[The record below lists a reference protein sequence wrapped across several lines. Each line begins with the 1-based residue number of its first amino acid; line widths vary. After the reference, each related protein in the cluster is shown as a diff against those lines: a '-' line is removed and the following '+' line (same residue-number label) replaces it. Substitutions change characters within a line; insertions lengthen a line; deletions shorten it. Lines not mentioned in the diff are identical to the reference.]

1 LCGSALRQAQGE
13 RTFLY
18 SVDHKRLRGCAK
30 RIAERKTMFSKKSI
44 LAALIAITSL
54 AAFAQGPAPAAPT
67 APVQEAQ
74 KTAATPNEAPAGKP
88 LTADDVNAWLD
99 GYMPYA
105 LATGDIAGAVVA
117 VVKDGQIV
125 TERGFGYAD
134 VATKKPVDPKL
145 TLFRP
150 GSTSKLFTWTAVMQL
165 VEQGKIDLDADV
177 NKYLDANFQIP
188 QRDGKPITM
197 RNIMTHTA
205 GFEEQIKNIITEDPS
220 QPGYVE
226 LLKRWT
232 PSRVFDAG
240 TTPAYSNYAT
250 SLAGYIVERV
260 SGESFYDY
268 IDKHIFVPLD
278 MKHSTFRQPL
288 PDTLVPLMSSGYITA
303 SADAKKFEIV
313 GPAPAGSLSSPGEDM
328 AHFMI
333 AHLQNGE
340 YNGNRILK
348 EETAKLMHDSPL
360 TLLPPLNRME
370 LGFFE
375 TNINGREV
383 IAHLGDSQ
391 AFHTSLHLFLKEN
404 TGFYVSFNSAGK
416 AGAAHPLRLALFTDF
431 ADRYFPG
438 TRPTARVD
446 DATAKQHAQ
455 MMTGNWVGSR
465 GAFTTFFSAIGLIS
479 QAKVAVDAK
488 GELLTPDVKGLNG
501 QPVKWIE
508 TAPFVWQDANGH
520 DQLAAK
526 VEDGKITRWSFG
538 LLGPF
543 EVYLRPSSLQN
554 GAWLTPL
561 LYISLFALVLTVLFW
576 PITAIVRRSYRSRLD
591 LMPHEV
597 TAYRAGKFGA
607 LLILLALVAW
617 AVSVISMFSDLN
629 RTTSA
634 FDPVIR
640 FDQIFGFIAFV
651 VGFVLTLWNLKT
663 VWSGER
669 RWPAK
674 LWSIILALSAL
685 IVLWIAFA
693 FHLISWGVNY

>member
-1 LCGSALRQAQGE
+1 MS
-13 RTFLY
+13 
-18 SVDHKRLRGCAK
+18 
-30 RIAERKTMFSKKSI
+30 
-44 LAALIAITSL
+44 LIRSL
-54 AAFAQGPAPAAPT
+54 AATLLAFAASLPAFAQTEAAPGT
-67 APVQEAQ
+67 
-74 KTAATPNEAPAGKP
+74 PAGPVAKP
-88 LTADDVNAWLD
+88 LTAEDVNAWLD

-117 VVKDGQIV
+117 VVKDGEIV

-134 VATKKPVDPKL
+134 VASKKPVDPKL

-177 NKYLDANFQIP
+177 NKYLDGDFQIP
-188 QRDGKPITM
+188 PRDGKPITM
-197 RNIMTHTA
+197 RNIMQHTA
-205 GFEEQIKNIITEDPS
+205 GFEEQVKNIITEDPS

-232 PSRVFDAG
+232 PTRVFDAG

-268 IDKHIFVPLD
+268 IDKHIFAPLD

-288 PDTLVPLMSSGYITA
+288 PKELEPLMSTGYILA
-303 SADAKKFEIV
+303 SGEPKKFEIV

-333 AHLQNGE
+333 AHLNNGE
-340 YNGNRILK
+340 YHGNRILK
-348 EETAKLMHDSPL
+348 EETAKQMHDSPL

-391 AFHTSLHLFLKEN
+391 NFHTSLHLFLKEN

-416 AGAAHPLRLALFTDF
+416 AGAAHPLRLALFADF

-438 TRPTARVD
+438 PRPDTRVD
-446 DATAKQHAQ
+446 EATAKQHAQ
-455 MMTGNWVGSR
+455 MMTGHWIASR
-465 GAFTTFFSAIGLIS
+465 GSFTTFLSAVGLIG
-479 QAKVAVDAK
+479 QVKVAVDAK
-488 GELLTPDVKGLNG
+488 GELLLPDVKELNG
-501 QPVKWIE
+501 QPVKWVE
-508 TAPFVWQDANGH
+508 TSPFVWQDANGH

-526 VEDGKITRWSFG
+526 VVDGQVTRFSYG
-538 LLGPF
+538 LAGPF
-543 EVYLRPSSLQN
+543 EVFLRADDARN
-554 GAWLTPL
+554 GAWLTPALCVSLAAL
-561 LYISLFALVLTVLFW
+561 LLTVVFW
-576 PITAIVRRSYRSRLD
+576 PITAIVRRRYRARLD
-591 LMPHEV
+591 LASHEMR
-597 TAYRAGKFGA
+597 AYRLGKFGA
-607 LLILLALVAW
+607 LLVLAAFGSW

-629 RTTSA
+629 KTTTA

-640 FDQIFGFIAFV
+640 FDQVFGFI
-651 VGFVLTLWNLKT
+651 GFVGGLLLVLRNLWV
-663 VWSGER
+663 VWSEPR
-669 RWPAK
+669 RWPAR
-674 LWSIILALSAL
+674 LWSVVLVLSAGV
-685 IVLWIAFA
+685 VLWVAIAY
-693 FHLISWGVNY
+693 HLIGWGVNY